1 MAARQGGC
9 REEDGGVAN
18 LEDHLEEC
26 SEEYKRTNGSN
37 LTSTA
42 LLSTT
47 HTHTI
52 IKLPTVSLP
61 SCMQQHRRVRAEVD
75 LCMLQSSSEYGG
87 HAATISEHVGV
98 TFGASWT
105 KCEAHRGRERSRG
118 FADFLRDT
126 FRDLDGY
133 DHGAPPKHVWHRYLR
148 RYPSVTED
156 MFCN

>member
-18 LEDHLEEC
+18 LEDRLEEC

-37 LTSTA
+37 LTRTA

-61 SCMQQHRRVRAEVD
+61 SCMQQHR
-75 LCMLQSSSEYGG
+75 
-87 HAATISEHVGV
+87 
-98 TFGASWT
+98 
-105 KCEAHRGRERSRG
+105 
-118 FADFLRDT
+118 
-126 FRDLDGY
+126 
-133 DHGAPPKHVWHRYLR
+133 
-148 RYPSVTED
+148 
-156 MFCN
+156 